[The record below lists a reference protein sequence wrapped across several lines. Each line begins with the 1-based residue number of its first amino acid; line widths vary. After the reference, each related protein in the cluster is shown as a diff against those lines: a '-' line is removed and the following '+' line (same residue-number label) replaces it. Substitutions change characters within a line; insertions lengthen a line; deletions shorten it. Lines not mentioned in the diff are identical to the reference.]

1 VRRIVVLAL
10 ALTVLAGLCRADRWC
25 SVVGNDPSNKIGYPP
40 IARAARV
47 QGVVLVHMIYVPNG
61 KVVRV
66 EPIFGPRLLSDN
78 LARQLMDWNVTTDAA
93 GDQLCVTLVIAKFT
107 MLETNQKPPEEPA
120 LAAEPSILRLHVET
134 SPLVLDTV
142 VSDPAPLRR

>member
-1 VRRIVVLAL
+1 
-10 ALTVLAGLCRADRWC
+10 
-25 SVVGNDPSNKIGYPP
+25 
-40 IARAARV
+40 
-47 QGVVLVHMIYVPNG
+47 MIYVPNG

-78 LARQLMDWNVTTDAA
+78 LARQLMDWNVKTDAA

-107 MLETNQKPPEEPA
+107 MLDTNQNPPEEPA